1 MDLKSDPMK
10 IDKQKMIIIFV
21 GLVGCLLTSL
31 TGVAAV
37 MISKDWALQGG
48 WSEFF
53 LRLSISYP
61 ASCCV
66 VVLIFPVLVPK
77 FTRFLDQKFK

>member
-1 MDLKSDPMK
+1 MK
-10 IDKQKMIIIFV
+10 IDKQKMIIIIV

-31 TGVAAV
+31 TGIAAV
-37 MISKDWALQGG
+37 MISKNWSLQGG

-66 VVLIFPVLVPK
+66 VVLIFPALVPRL
-77 FTRFLDQKFK
+77 TRFFDQRIK